1 MPLEMEDREN
11 ALENEYFFRQ
21 EQELIAKMKAKL
33 ASENAEAG
41 KLDCPKCEGKLV
53 ETDYESIKIDVCEKC
68 GGVWF
73 DAGELAQVTQKDK
86 GGWFGKMFSQ

>member
-1 MPLEMEDREN
+1 MPLELEDREN

-33 ASENAEAG
+33 ASENAEAS

-73 DAGELAQVTQKDK
+73 DAGELAQVTHKDK
-86 GGWFGKMFSQ
+86 SGWFGKMFG